1 MDTLEFN
8 FKIMKKN
15 TNVDKDTDYNF
26 DDDSFTNDNIELL
39 DEEELEGALE
49 YYNELI
55 KLKGD

>member
-1 MDTLEFN
+1 
-8 FKIMKKN
+8 MKKN
-15 TNVDKDTDYNF
+15 TNVSIDEDYNF
-26 DDDSFTNDNIELL
+26 EDDSFTNNNIDLL